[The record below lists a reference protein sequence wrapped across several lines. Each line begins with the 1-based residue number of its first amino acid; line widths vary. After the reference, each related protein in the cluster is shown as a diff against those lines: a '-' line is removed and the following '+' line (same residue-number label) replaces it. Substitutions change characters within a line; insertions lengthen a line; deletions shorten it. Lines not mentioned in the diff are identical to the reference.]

1 MPNSSSNDQRLLQ
14 TLWSETVHRELLPNG
29 LTLILKPDHSA
40 ALCSVQAWVKTGSIH
55 EGALLGGG
63 LSHYLEHMLFK
74 GTSRRA
80 GREISAITQSHG
92 GYINAYT
99 TFDRT
104 VYYIDIPSEH
114 TDVAVDLLADAVF
127 NSTLPADEVEKE
139 KQVILREIDMTLDE
153 PDQRLGQALF
163 ETAFRE
169 HPYRYPIIG
178 HRAVFEG
185 VTRDDLLA
193 YYRAR
198 YVPNN
203 VVLVVVGNFDTDKL
217 RATVTSTFGA
227 VPRGRLAPV
236 VLADEALPLATREAA
251 LFEDVQLTRAGLGW
265 QIPGLT
271 HADTPALDL
280 LASIIG
286 QGNSSILWSAVREKR
301 RLVHSIDAYAWN
313 PGTVGLFYVPF
324 MCEPLKQDAAR
335 AAVFAELRRVAVR
348 GVPPAMLRKAIRQA
362 VADEVNGRKT
372 MSGQASRLGTAEV
385 VVGDLAYTRH
395 YFERLTSVKVA
406 DIRRVAA
413 TYLRASRLT
422 SVSLNPRKEPA
433 AVSTAPIKP
442 ELRDFETV
450 EAPGGATLLLD
461 RDTRLPNVHLRI
473 VFMGG
478 CAHEPANSRG
488 ALGLLATM
496 LGKDTHKRSAA
507 AVARAIEQ
515 VGGAFTNYSGANT
528 FGLAIEV
535 LPGDLALALELLGD
549 AAATPAFNPA
559 TLETEREGAL
569 AALVDDDDDVVTFA
583 RNALRR
589 AFFGAHPLATD
600 TRGTPDGVKAVTPAM
615 LRALHKHLVVSGNAV
630 LAVSGDFDPAK
641 WTPRFK
647 KLLARLPR
655 GGRAPDGPAFAEPVA
670 GKFEHKKPRQQAV
683 VLRGFTGPGVRG
695 KDFYVSEVAD
705 EVFSGMASN
714 LFECVREKK
723 GLAYFVRSARV
734 IGLDAGMFS
743 FFAGTSP
750 EHAAEVLTEFEA
762 EVERV
767 KRGEVTDEEFA
778 RCQTRLKAAKRMGMQ
793 TNGSRAMQAALNA
806 LYNLPVNDWR
816 NYDARIDG
824 VTRKDLR
831 DFARRRF
838 VENHCVQ
845 VMVKP

>member
-1 MPNSSSNDQRLLQ
+1 MPKSSSSDLRILQ

-29 LTLILKPDHSA
+29 LTLILKSDHSA

-63 LSHYLEHMLFK
+63 LSHFLEHMLFK

-80 GREISAITQSHG
+80 GREISEVAQSHG

-139 KQVILREIDMTLDE
+139 KLVILREIDMTLDE

-169 HPYRYPIIG
+169 HAYRHPVIG

-203 VVLVVVGNFDTDKL
+203 VVLIVVGNFDVDKL

-227 VPRGRLAPV
+227 VTRGRLAPV
-236 VLADEALPLATREAA
+236 VLAGEPLPLATREAA

-271 HADTPALDL
+271 HPDTPALDL
-280 LASIIG
+280 LASILG
-286 QGNSSILWSAVREKR
+286 QGNSSILWHAVREKR

-324 MCEPLKQDAAR
+324 LCEPKKQDFAR
-335 AAVFAELRRVAVR
+335 AAVFAELRRVSER
-348 GVPPAMLRKAIRQA
+348 GVSPALLRKAIRQS
-362 VADEVNGRKT
+362 VADEVSARMT
-372 MSGQASRLGTAEV
+372 MSGQASRLGVSEV
-385 VVGDLAYTRH
+385 VVGDLSYSRH
-395 YFERLTSVKVA
+395 YFERLTSVTVA

-413 TYLRASRLT
+413 AYFKPSLLT

-433 AVSTAPIKP
+433 AITSTPLKP
-442 ELRDFETV
+442 ELHDFKSV
-450 EAPGGATLLLD
+450 EAPGGATLLLLPD
-461 RDTRLPNVHLRI
+461 HRLPSVHLRL
-473 VFMGG
+473 VFVGG
-478 CAHEPANSRG
+478 CAHEPANARG

-507 AVARAIEQ
+507 EVARAIEQ
-515 VGGAFTNYSGANT
+515 VGGSFTSYSGVNT
-528 FGLAIEV
+528 FGLAVEV
-535 LPGDLALALELLGD
+535 LSGDLALALEILGD
-549 AAATPAFNPA
+549 AALTPSFRAS
-559 TLETEREGAL
+559 TLEKERDAAL
-569 AALVDDDDDVVTFA
+569 AALADDDDDVVTFA
-583 RNALRR
+583 RNSLRR
-589 AFFGAHPLATD
+589 AFFGSHALAID
-600 TRGTPDGVKAVTPAM
+600 TRGNPGGVRKVSRAV
-615 LRALHKHLVVSGNAV
+615 LHALHERLVVSGNAV
-630 LAVSGDFDPAK
+630 LAVAGDFNAAK
-641 WTPRFK
+641 WTPRFR
-647 KLLARLPR
+647 KLLGRLPR
-655 GGRAPDGPAFAEPVA
+655 GKRAPDGPAFAGPEPGV
-670 GKFEHKKPRQQAV
+670 FEHKKPRQQAV
-683 VLRGFTGPGVRG
+683 VLQGFTGPGIRG

-705 EVFSGMASN
+705 EIFSGMASN
-714 LFECVREKK
+714 LFERVREKK
-723 GLAYFVRSARV
+723 GLAYFVRSSRV
-734 IGLDAGMFS
+734 IGLDSGMFS
-743 FFAGTSP
+743 FLAGTSP
-750 EHAAEVLTEFEA
+750 DHAAEVLAEFEA
-762 EVERV
+762 EVARV
-767 KRGEVTDEEFA
+767 KRGGVTEAEFT
-778 RCQTRLKAAKRMGMQ
+778 RCRTRLKAAKRMGMQ

-816 NYDARIDG
+816 NYDAHIDG
-824 VTRKDLR
+824 VTLADLR

-838 VENHCVQ
+838 VGKHRVQ
-845 VMVKP
+845 VVVRP

>member
-1 MPNSSSNDQRLLQ
+1 
-14 TLWSETVHRELLPNG
+14 
-29 LTLILKPDHSA
+29 
-40 ALCSVQAWVKTGSIH
+40 
-55 EGALLGGG
+55 
-63 LSHYLEHMLFK
+63 MLFK

-80 GREISAITQSHG
+80 GREISEITQSHG

-114 TDVAVDLLADAVF
+114 TAVAVDLLADAVF

-169 HPYRYPIIG
+169 HAYRHPIIG

-203 VVLVVVGNFDTDKL
+203 VVVVVVGNFDTDKL

-227 VPRGRLAPV
+227 VARGRLAPV
-236 VLADEALPLATREAA
+236 VLAGEALPLATREAA

-280 LASIIG
+280 LASILG
-286 QGNSSILWSAVREKR
+286 QGNSSILWNAVREKR

-324 MCEPLKQDAAR
+324 ICEPSKQDAAR
-335 AAVFAELRRVAVR
+335 AAVFAELRRVAER
-348 GVPPAMLRKAIRQA
+348 GVPAAMLRKAIRQG

-372 MSGQASRLGTAEV
+372 MSGQASRIGTAEV

-395 YFERLTSVKVA
+395 YFERLTSVTVA
-406 DIRRVAA
+406 DIRRVAT
-413 TYLRASRLT
+413 TYLTASRLT

-433 AVSTAPIKP
+433 AVSTAPVKP
-442 ELRDFETV
+442 ELRDFGTV
-450 EAPGGATLLLD
+450 ETPGGGTLLLD
-461 RDTRLPNVHLRI
+461 RDTRLPNVHLRL
-473 VFMGG
+473 VYMGG
-478 CAHEPANSRG
+478 CAHEPANARG

-496 LGKDTHKRSAA
+496 LGKDTRNRSAA
-507 AVARAIEQ
+507 EVARAIEQ
-515 VGGAFTNYSGANT
+515 VGGAFSNYSGANT

-549 AAATPAFNPA
+549 AAAMPAFNAA
-559 TLETEREGAL
+559 TLETERDGAL
-569 AALVDDDDDVVTFA
+569 AALADDDDDVVTFA
-583 RNALRR
+583 RNSLRR
-589 AFFGAHPLATD
+589 AFFGAHPLAID
-600 TRGTPDGVKAVTPAM
+600 TRGTPDGVKAVTPTL
-615 LRALHKHLVVSGNAV
+615 LRALHKQLVVSGNGV

-641 WTPRFK
+641 WTPHFK

-655 GGRAPDGPAFAEPVA
+655 GKRAPDGPAFSEPVA
-670 GKFEHKKPRQQAV
+670 GEFEHKKPRQQAV

-705 EVFSGMASN
+705 EIFSGMASN
-714 LFECVREKK
+714 LFERVREKK

-762 EVERV
+762 EIERV
-767 KRGEVTDEEFA
+767 KRGEVTDKELV

-816 NYDARIDG
+816 NYDARIDA
-824 VTRKDLR
+824 VTGKDLR

-838 VENHCVQ
+838 VVKHRVQ
-845 VMVKP
+845 VVVKP